1 MSRKNS
7 RHLRE
12 QRREDAIARQQVYDK
27 LSAQQ
32 RLDLIDTRL
41 GKGIGATRERAR
53 LAIILQPAEEPT
65 AKDDLDKKP
74 PKKREA
80 RKRRNK
86 KRGNR

>member
-1 MSRKNS
+1 MGRNNS
-7 RHLRE
+7 CYRRE
-12 QRREDAIARQQVYDK
+12 QRREDAVARQQVHDK

-32 RLDLIDTRL
+32 RLDLIDVRL
-41 GKGIGATRERAR
+41 GKGVGATRERAR
-53 LAIILQPAEEPT
+53 LALILQPAEDSIT
-65 AKDDLDKKP
+65 KDDPDKKS

>member
-1 MSRKNS
+1 MGRNNS
-7 RHLRE
+7 CYRRE
-12 QRREDAIARQQVYDK
+12 QCREDAVARQQAYDK

-32 RLDLIDTRL
+32 RLDLIDARL

-53 LAIILQPAEEPT
+53 LALILQPTEDQI
-65 AKDDLDKKP
+65 AKDDSGKKP